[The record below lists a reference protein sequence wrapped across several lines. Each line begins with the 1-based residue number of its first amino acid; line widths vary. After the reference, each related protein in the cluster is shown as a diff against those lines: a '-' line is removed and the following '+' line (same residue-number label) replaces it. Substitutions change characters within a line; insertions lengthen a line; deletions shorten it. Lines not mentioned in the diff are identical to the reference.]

1 MHYENT
7 AVTLKTSTRPPPDIG
22 PADVDPE
29 QTAVR
34 ILAIWTREL
43 DATEHFGRVNI
54 ARQVRASLQDI
65 GLVTNRRLI
74 NVFEEPTPNW
84 SLLWSAAA
92 LLAGLLSG
100 RPLPLQCALFAAA
113 ARRPALLEDGLDADV
128 VYLDGIR
135 TLLLMRRLLR
145 VAPRLRMV
153 VDLDDLMSRR
163 YEQLSRLGL
172 PFSLGYLER
181 VLPRSL
187 SRLAVAKGIARV
199 VLWYERLALRNAER
213 EVLQIADAVV
223 LLNRSEA
230 ATLREVASKM
240 RDSRQATVVAIPPMA
255 KSVSRAVQST
265 MVRVPNGWRAIFVGS
280 DVLVQNHLT
289 IAYLLDLWVT
299 ARIDTKLHIFGRQK
313 RRWPDTPNVAFH
325 GYVAD
330 IEEAYSPGSIL
341 VYPCLVPGG
350 IKTKVLEA
358 FAHGVPVIGNA
369 LTFEGILPRDYP
381 LVIDDQAELVA
392 ALKDPNSRVEDLERA
407 THIGSSYVAQEHTA
421 QAFERSWRQVI
432 LGAAG
437 ER

>member
-1 MHYENT
+1 MPYEYS
-7 AVTLKTSTRPPPDIG
+7 AVALETSTRPAHDIC
-22 PADVDPE
+22 PAAEDPA
-29 QTAVR
+29 QAAVR

-65 GLVTNRRLI
+65 GIATNRCLT
-74 NVFEEPTPNW
+74 NVFEEPRPIW
-84 SLLWSAAA
+84 SLLWSVAA
-92 LLAGLLSG
+92 LLAGLLCG

-113 ARRPALLEDGLDADV
+113 ARRPELLEDGLDVDV

-181 VLPRSL
+181 LLPRSL
-187 SRLAVAKGIARV
+187 SRLAVAKGIARM

-213 EVLQIADAVV
+213 EVLRMADSVV

-230 ATLREVASKM
+230 AMLREVASKM
-240 RDSRQATVVAIPPMA
+240 SDSRQATVVAIPPMA
-255 KSVSRAVQST
+255 KPVGRAIQST
-265 MVRVPNGWRAIFVGS
+265 MVRVPNGWRAVFVGS
-280 DVLVQNHLT
+280 DVLVQNHLP
-289 IAYLLDLWVT
+289 IDHLLDLW
-299 ARIDTKLHIFGRQK
+299 ASAGIDTKLHIYGRQK
-313 RRWPDTPNVAFH
+313 RRWPDTQNVTFH

-330 IEEAYSPGSIL
+330 IEEAYTPGSIL

-358 FAHGVPVIGNA
+358 FAHGIPVIGNA
-369 LTFEGILPRDYP
+369 LTFEGILPKNYP

-392 ALKDPNSRVEDLERA
+392 LLKDPVSRVEDLVRA

-432 LGAAG
+432 LGTAG